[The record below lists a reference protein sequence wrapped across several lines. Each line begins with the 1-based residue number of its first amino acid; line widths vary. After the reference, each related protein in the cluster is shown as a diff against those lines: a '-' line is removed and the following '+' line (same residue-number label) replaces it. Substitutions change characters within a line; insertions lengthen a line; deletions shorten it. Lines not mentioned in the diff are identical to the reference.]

1 MNFSNYKI
9 PDIAKGTIIPN
20 GVYEKMREQEWHEE
34 EIKKEEQ
41 QIALLV
47 EQNKMLKE
55 ANDKSNIEL
64 NKSKCLNIFM
74 AIIASLSFISSVVFG
89 LLSIF
94 IKWYTGEYDE

>member
-9 PDIAKGTIIPN
+9 PDIAKGAIIPN

-41 QIALLV
+41 QIVLLI

-64 NKSKCLNIFM
+64 KKSKRLNIFM

-94 IKWYTGEYDE
+94 IK

>member
-9 PDIAKGTIIPN
+9 PDIAKGTILPI
-20 GVYEKMREQEWHEE
+20 GVYEIMREQEWHEE

-41 QIALLV
+41 QIVLLI

-64 NKSKCLNIFM
+64 KKSKRLNIFM

-94 IKWYTGEYDE
+94 IK